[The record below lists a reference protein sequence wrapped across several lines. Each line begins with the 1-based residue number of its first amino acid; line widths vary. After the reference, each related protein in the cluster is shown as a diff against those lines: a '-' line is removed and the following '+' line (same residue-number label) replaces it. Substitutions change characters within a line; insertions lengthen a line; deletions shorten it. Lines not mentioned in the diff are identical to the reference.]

1 VSVTLRP
8 ATFDDL
14 DALAE
19 IETLCFGRHDP
30 RDALAAELTRSW
42 ARIVVAQ
49 DAASPVAF
57 VNLWRVADE
66 VEVLFVATHPAHRRR
81 GLARR
86 LLAHAL
92 GEAAA
97 DGASAALLEVRRS
110 NQGARALYESLGF
123 TAVGERLRYYDDGED
138 ALLLRAALPG
148 PRVDGAPTPDSPES

>member
-1 VSVTLRP
+1 
-8 ATFDDL
+8 
-14 DALAE
+14 
-19 IETLCFGRHDP
+19 
-30 RDALAAELTRSW
+30 
-42 ARIVVAQ
+42 
-49 DAASPVAF
+49 
-57 VNLWRVADE
+57 VADE